1 MKKQEKTKK
10 IHKLKIDE
18 HFPFHTI
25 GISCHENDY
34 RLIWAINTGLQL
46 SFIKASNLKVTD
58 KQGNVIEF
66 SRYFYED
73 ETLQYNFYI
82 ISNICPEGILVPEY
96 RTIDYFLFIK
106 GSFSDSFIEDIT
118 RKLKTVSIISAVF
131 TIDVNSLKSKKR
143 LMHLDE

>member
-1 MKKQEKTKK
+1 MKGQEKTKK

-18 HFPFHTI
+18 HFPFHII

-46 SFIKASNLKVTD
+46 SFVKASNLKVKV
-58 KQGNVIEF
+58 KQGKIVEF
-66 SRYFYED
+66 SRYFFED
-73 ETLQYNFYI
+73 EMLQYNYYI
-82 ISNICPEGILVPEY
+82 ISNICPESILIPEY

-106 GSFSDSFIEDIT
+106 GSFSEGFIEEIT
-118 RKLKTVSIISAVF
+118 RKLKKIEIISAVF
-131 TIDVNSLKSKKR
+131 IINVNSVKSIKR